1 MLDQFDKEDEQYQKE
16 FHEFHFQHSNKK
28 KAISVLF
35 F

>member
-28 KAISVLF
+28 DPRFSYSF
-35 F
+35 